1 LLYSSKRNGL
11 MRKKALITGASGG
24 IGSAIVLKLAEDG
37 WGVYIHYS
45 QNEKSADHLAVQI
58 REKGGEAVVIQAD
71 LTKREEVESLI
82 MTASDATAVLFA
94 AGMSQYGMLQ
104 DVTDEEMD
112 ELWRVHLKAP
122 MMISRAL
129 IPTLIRQDNASIT
142 LISSLWGETGA
153 SCETVYSAVKGAQI
167 AFAKALAK
175 ELGPSGV
182 RVNTIAPG
190 AVQTAMH
197 SGFSMDEQEEI
208 ASDIPLGRF
217 ARPEE
222 IAGAAA
228 FLLSPAAS
236 YITGHTL
243 SVNGGWHA

>member
-1 LLYSSKRNGL
+1 LLCSAERNGL

-24 IGSAIVLKLAEDG
+24 IGSAIALKLAEDG
-37 WGVYIHYS
+37 WDIYIHYS
-45 QNEKSADHLAVQI
+45 QNEKSAYYLADQI
-58 REKGGEAVVIQAD
+58 REKGCEAVVIQAD
-71 LTKREEVESLI
+71 LTKRTEVESLV
-82 MTASDATAVLFA
+82 MAASDATAVLFA

-112 ELWRVHLKAP
+112 ELWYVHMKAP

-129 IPTLIRQDNASIT
+129 IPFLIQQDNASIT
-142 LISSLWGETGA
+142 LISSIWGETGA
-153 SCETVYSAVKGAQI
+153 SCEVVYSAVKGAQI
-167 AFAKALAK
+167 AFAKSLAK

-190 AVQTAMH
+190 AVQTAMN
-197 SGFSMDEQEEI
+197 SGFSVDEQKEI

-217 ARPEE
+217 ARPDEM
-222 IAGAAA
+222 AGVAA

-243 SVNGGWHA
+243 SVNGGWYA

>member
-1 LLYSSKRNGL
+1 

-45 QNEKSADHLAVQI
+45 QNEKSADHLAAQI

-104 DVTDEEMD
+104 DVTDEEID
-112 ELWRVHLKAP
+112 ELWHVHLKAP

-142 LISSLWGETGA
+142 LISSIWGETGA

-190 AVQTAMH
+190 AVQTAMN

-217 ARPEE
+217 ARPDE

>member
-1 LLYSSKRNGL
+1 

-24 IGSAIVLKLAEDG
+24 IGSAITLKLAEDG
-37 WGVYIHYS
+37 WDVYIHYS
-45 QNEKSADHLAVQI
+45 QNKKSADHLAVRI
-58 REKGGEAVVIQAD
+58 REKGCEAVVIQAD
-71 LTKREEVESLI
+71 LTKREEVESLVKA
-82 MTASDATAVLFA
+82 TPDTTAVLFA

-104 DVTDEEMD
+104 DVTDAEMD
-112 ELWRVHLKAP
+112 ELWLVHLKAP
-122 MMISRAL
+122 LMISRAL
-129 IPTLIRQDNASIT
+129 IPTLIHQDNASIT
-142 LISSLWGETGA
+142 LISSIWGETGA
-153 SCETVYSAVKGAQI
+153 SCEVVYSAVKGAQI

-190 AVQTAMH
+190 AVQTAMNN
-197 SGFSMDEQEEI
+197 GFSMDEQEEI

-217 ARPEE
+217 AQPDE
-222 IAGAAA
+222 IAGVAA

-243 SVNGGWHA
+243 SVNGGWYA